1 MRLKYYED
9 KRKAHTR
16 QVEETIRSGVIEDVK
31 SEFPPTLKNPT
42 AMNRTSNSVGR
53 STHIFGTM
61 QSPKTSLAKHGM
73 NMVADYGINMPQS
86 MLPPD
91 IILRD
96 PLDQEFVLNR
106 KMAKKYY
113 ESQLQ
118 QRMSDNKLKNLEGR
132 EKRYKDL
139 HDVEHKKEK
148 AI

>member
-16 QVEETIRSGVIEDVK
+16 QVEDTIQSGVIEDVK
-31 SEFPPTLKNPT
+31 SEFPTTVKHPT

-53 STHIFGTM
+53 STHIFGNT
-61 QSPKTSLAKHGM
+61 QSPKPTVAKKFG
-73 NMVADYGINMPQS
+73 VDYGMNMPQS
-86 MLPPD
+86 MMPPD

-96 PLDQEFVLNR
+96 PLDQEFILNR

-118 QRMSDNKLKNLEGR
+118 
-132 EKRYKDL
+132 
-139 HDVEHKKEK
+139 
-148 AI
+148 

>member
-16 QVEETIRSGVIEDVK
+16 QVEDTIRSGVIEDVK
-31 SEFPPTLKNPT
+31 SEFPPAVKNPT

-53 STHIFGTM
+53 STHIFGQT
-61 QSPKTSLAKHGM
+61 QSPNTSIAKKFGAGYGM
-73 NMVADYGINMPQS
+73 NMPQS

-91 IILRD
+91 IELRD
-96 PLDQEFVLNR
+96 PLDKEFILNR

-118 QRMSDNKLKNLEGR
+118 
-132 EKRYKDL
+132 
-139 HDVEHKKEK
+139 
-148 AI
+148 

>member
-1 MRLKYYED
+1 MRHKYYED

-16 QVEETIRSGVIEDVK
+16 QVEDTIRSGVIEDVK
-31 SEFPPTLKNPT
+31 SEFPPGVKHPT

-53 STHIFGTM
+53 STHIFGNV
-61 QSPKTSLAKHGM
+61 QSPKTSLANKFG
-73 NMVADYGINMPQS
+73 ADYGINMPQS
-86 MLPPD
+86 LLPPD

-118 QRMSDNKLKNLEGR
+118 
-132 EKRYKDL
+132 
-139 HDVEHKKEK
+139 
-148 AI
+148 